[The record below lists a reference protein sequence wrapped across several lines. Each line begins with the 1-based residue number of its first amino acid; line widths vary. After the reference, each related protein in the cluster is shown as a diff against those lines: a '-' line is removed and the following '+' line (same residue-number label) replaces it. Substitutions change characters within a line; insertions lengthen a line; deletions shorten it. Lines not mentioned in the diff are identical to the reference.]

1 MKLFLKMS
9 DYKILY
15 SMHISDFHQN
25 NFLMYVFNILLKQ
38 VRKSNP

>member
-25 NFLMYVFNILLKQ
+25 ISHVCVQYSTKA
-38 VRKSNP
+38 SP